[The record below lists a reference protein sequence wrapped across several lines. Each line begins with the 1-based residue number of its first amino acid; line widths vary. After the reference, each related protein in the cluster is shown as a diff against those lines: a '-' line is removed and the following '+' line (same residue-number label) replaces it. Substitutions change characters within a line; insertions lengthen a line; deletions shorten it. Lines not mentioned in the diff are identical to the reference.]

1 MALDPDAEGDAE
13 IQRLFVREPELP
25 SELVNPDL
33 LGHLLL

>member
-1 MALDPDAEGDAE
+1 MTLDPDPEGDAE

-25 SELVNPDL
+25 RQLVDPYL